1 MTVAAIICTTEKMKC
16 VKTVENPRFV
26 MKILQKTI
34 DNRAKICYNISTLK
48 EGRPES
54 SHPLKS
60 GKQKRLAATG
70 RKNGLFGN

>member
-1 MTVAAIICTTEKMKC
+1 MCEIIKKYDFTL
-16 VKTVENPRFV
+16 ENRELF
-26 MKILQKTI
+26 T
-34 DNRAKICYNISTLK
+34 YNICKLK
-48 EGRPES
+48 EGRPGS